1 MMGQIGDIM
10 EVMNELQGE
19 QLEISELNVVTLQKA
34 NGVVLSLTSPDPDG
48 AKLAKLLAKV
58 MSKFPEMV
66 KQQNPKIKVTYNNVE
81 G

>member
-10 EVMNELQGE
+10 EVMQELQGE
-19 QLEISELNVVTLQKA
+19 QLEISELNVVTLQKP

-66 KQQNPKIKVTYNNVE
+66 KQQNPKIKVTYSE
-81 G
+81 AS